1 MSDNTPSSANLTSPS
16 IALIYDNIT
25 TDFGG
30 AEVVLSQLHLLYP
43 DAPLFTT
50 VSLDR
55 QLNWLAGITVKTSFL
70 QRLPLFLRRRH
81 QLLAAIAP
89 LAIESLDVSDFDIV
103 ISISAGAAKGILTR
117 PDQFHICYLL
127 SPTRYL
133 YHTEPT
139 DAHPF
144 LRIPGIRQLLN
155 LPLRYLRW
163 WDQAAIWRPD
173 HIIAIS
179 KLVAERTAAVYRRPV
194 ADIIY
199 PPFRARAHAV
209 TGSTDQTVSSQ
220 PLQRYFIVISRL
232 VWYKNIQL
240 VIAAAL
246 QIKHKLIIAGTGPYR
261 SQLIKAAGQQS
272 AVRQN
277 SQSLGDFLASPAAQ
291 QQLILFCG
299 SVSDPEAAKL
309 LHHSR
314 GLVMLGIED
323 YGMTA
328 MEAVA
333 AGKPVICNA
342 ASGVAEVLSGKQHG
356 LLLSNPTPSSV
367 AAAMTNLKSMNFSY
381 HLLKRQALRY
391 SDTVFRQQF
400 AETVTTLWQVHKGD
414 K

>member
-1 MSDNTPSSANLTSPS
+1 MKNKAQLSTASALPK
-16 IALIYDNIT
+16 IALVYDNIT

-30 AEVVLSQLHLLYP
+30 AEVVLSQLHVLYP

-139 DAHPF
+139 DAHPL
-144 LRIPGIRQLLN
+144 LRLPGIRQLLN
-155 LPLRYLRW
+155 LALRYLRQ

-173 HIIAIS
+173 HILAIS
-179 KLVAERTAAVYRRPV
+179 KLVAERTAAVYHRPV
-194 ADIIY
+194 ASIIY
-199 PPFRARAHAV
+199 PPFRERDNTNDTTEHTA
-209 TGSTDQTVSSQ
+209 SIK
-220 PLQRYFIVISRL
+220 PLQPYFLVISRL

-240 VIAAAL
+240 VIASAL

-261 SQLIKAAGQQS
+261 SQLIKAAGQQA
-272 AVRQN
+272 AVRQT
-277 SQSLGDFLASPAAQ
+277 SQSLQDFFASTAAR

-299 SVSDPEAAKL
+299 SVTDQEAASL
-309 LHHSR
+309 LQQTT

-333 AGKPVICNA
+333 AGKPVICNT
-342 ASGVAEVLSGKQHG
+342 ASGVTEVLTDETDG
-356 LLLSNPTPSSV
+356 LLIKDPNILSVT
-367 AAAMTNLKSMNFSY
+367 AAMTRLKSMNFSY

-400 AETVTTLWQVHKGD
+400 AAAVTKMWQAHKGD